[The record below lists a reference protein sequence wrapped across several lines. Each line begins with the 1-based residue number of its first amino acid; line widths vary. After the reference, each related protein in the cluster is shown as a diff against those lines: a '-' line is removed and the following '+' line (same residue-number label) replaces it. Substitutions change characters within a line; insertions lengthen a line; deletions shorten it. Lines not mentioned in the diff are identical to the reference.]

1 MKTKTKWITFGAVI
15 LLLPILFAVIMQ
27 REIAGAVTIFTIRST
42 NLRIYQSDSG
52 NMALASRSN
61 SERLDETEWLVTRS
75 NKAAWW
81 AVNVTAFYIQ
91 FPFILGDLL
100 NPQK

>member
-1 MKTKTKWITFGAVI
+1 MKTKKKWIFGAAF

-27 REIAGAVTIFTIRST
+27 REVAGAVTIFTFRGT
-42 NLRIYQSDSG
+42 TLRVYQSDSG
-52 NMALASRSN
+52 NLALARRSN
-61 SERLDETEWLVTRS
+61 SERLEKPEWLVTRS

-81 AVNVTAFYIQ
+81 AANVSILYIQ
-91 FPFILGDLL
+91 FPFLLGDLL